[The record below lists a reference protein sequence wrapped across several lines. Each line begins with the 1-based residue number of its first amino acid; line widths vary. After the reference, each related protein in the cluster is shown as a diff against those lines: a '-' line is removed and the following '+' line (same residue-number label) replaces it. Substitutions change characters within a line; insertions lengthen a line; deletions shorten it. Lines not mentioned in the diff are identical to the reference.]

1 MRFVLI
7 TFLFMGFAFYELSG
21 GSDFEPRKSPED
33 FETAQTENLRL
44 RAGDDVIVPNPVKVA
59 AVIDAP
65 EVVHVKPVATPAAET
80 AETPEASEQQ
90 PSLAL
95 RFNQPTSD
103 AEDKKVQLASLADG
117 SDAFPQPVFLD
128 PGLSTTPTNAPVI
141 EQPEAAA
148 DQVEIHEVTGSR
160 VNMRQGPG
168 TTYPVIGTL
177 FYDDQ
182 VEVLDD
188 LGNGWVQLRKVGD
201 NRIGW
206 MAARFVGKPAD

>member
-21 GSDFEPRKSPED
+21 GSDFEPRKSSED

-44 RAGDDVIVPNPVKVA
+44 RAGDDVTVPDPVKVA
-59 AVIDAP
+59 VVIDAP
-65 EVVHVKPVATPAAET
+65 KVVHVKPVATPAAET
-80 AETPEASEQQ
+80 AETPQASAPQ
-90 PSLAL
+90 PSLAF
-95 RFNQPTSD
+95 RFHQPTSD
-103 AEDKKVQLASLADG
+103 AEDDSVQLVSLADG
-117 SDAFPQPVFLD
+117 SDAFPQSVFLD
-128 PGLSTTPTNAPVI
+128 PGVGTTPTNSPMI

-148 DQVEIHEVTGSR
+148 DPVEIREVTGSR

-177 FYDDQ
+177 FYDDK

-188 LGNGWVQLRKVGD
+188 LGHGWVQLRKVGD

-206 MAARFVGKPAD
+206 MAARFVGKPAN